1 MRLILFQHHW
11 QMGAIRAI
19 RHGSQPQFQK
29 ELISS
34 EGSYS
39 SATCFV
45 CLGIHPFPINK
56 QP

>member
-39 SATCFV
+39 SATCLL
-45 CLGIHPFPINK
+45 CLGIQAIPNK
-56 QP
+56 